1 MAYEVGDR
9 VGDYEIVSVLGAG
22 GMGKVYKVKNTLS
35 DRVEA
40 MKVLLPSL
48 TENADVM
55 DRFLREIK
63 VLGSLDHP
71 AIAALRTAQ
80 RVDNQVVMIMEYIE
94 GRPLD
99 DLLHRGAMRRE
110 YGLSFI
116 AQVLGAL
123 EYAHKRGIV
132 HRDIKPSNM
141 MVTATGQV
149 KLMDFGIAKLSAD
162 RKLTAT
168 GSTLGSLYYMSPEQI
183 QGADSV
189 DARSDLYSLGICL
202 YEVATGQ
209 RPFDAG
215 SEYSLMSKHLNESP
229 RPPIQLDPTIPDALN
244 QIILMA
250 IAKDPAQRFQS
261 AAAMLAALNSV
272 RKEMGFEVTDA
283 AASGAAAA
291 ISTPPPPPSPTKPLQ
306 AMAPPPPPR
315 PVQAP
320 PAVVE
325 QKSRRGLYI
334 AVGSLATVGVLVAA
348 LLVIPKFLHTGA
360 AGGGGSIP
368 TQVANPP
375 AQTTVVS
382 PPTSQ
387 PAADS
392 GSPPAAVTQ
401 PPAAGA
407 ASIPSS
413 TAAQHA
419 TSPAPP
425 KPVTTAQRPPIGGQA
440 PFQQQPPAQSPPVTA
455 PTPSSPPPQQQAAA
469 PEADA
474 GNDEDSPP
482 PANASPAR
490 KAAFRASMNAVR
502 ESYNNLS
509 IRAATAKSGLQG
521 LQSQMGGMNLRADI
535 RETATRVDYLMNEAQ
550 ASLRAGQ
557 LKTAQQNIQMAERGV
572 ERLEKFLGR

>member
-1 MAYEVGDR
+1 MAYQVGDR

-22 GMGKVYKVKNTLS
+22 GMGKVYKVRNTLS

-48 TENADVM
+48 TENTEVM

-71 AIAALRTAQ
+71 NIAALRTAQ

-110 YGLSFI
+110 FGLSFI

-141 MVTATGQV
+141 MVTAPGLV

-189 DARSDLYSLGICL
+189 DARSDLYALGICL

-209 RPFDAG
+209 RPFDAT

-229 RPPIQLDPTIPDALN
+229 RPPIQLDSTIPDSLN

-261 AAAMLAALNSV
+261 AGAMLAALNSV
-272 RKEMGFEVTDA
+272 RQEMGFAITEA
-283 AASGAAAA
+283 APAPAAS
-291 ISTPPPPPSPTKPLQ
+291 TVPQP
-306 AMAPPPPPR
+306 APPPP
-315 PVQAP
+315 VQAAGVAAEP
-320 PAVVE
+320 
-325 QKSRRGLYI
+325 KSRRGLYI
-334 AVGSLATVGVLVAA
+334 AVGSLATVGVLVGA
-348 LLVIPKFLHTGA
+348 LLLVPKFLHTGA
-360 AGGGGSIP
+360 AGGAGSIP
-368 TQVANPP
+368 SQVVNPP
-375 AQTTVVS
+375 AQTTTTNPPPTVVTNPPVEPPAQQQTAVS
-382 PPTSQ
+382 PPSAQ
-387 PAADS
+387 PKQQS
-392 GSPPAAVTQ
+392 
-401 PPAAGA
+401 
-407 ASIPSS
+407 
-413 TAAQHA
+413 
-419 TSPAPP
+419 
-425 KPVTTAQRPPIGGQA
+425 TTASQRPPA
-440 PFQQQPPAQSPPVTA
+440 PAPQQPQPAHQQPQPAQQQPVVTPPPPAQQVA
-455 PTPSSPPPQQQAAA
+455 AQDADDGADDDGPPPQ
-469 PEADA
+469 
-474 GNDEDSPP
+474 
-482 PANASPAR
+482 NASPAR
-490 KAAFRASMNAVR
+490 KAKYRAALNATR
-502 ESYNNLS
+502 EDYNNLA

-521 LQSQMGGMNLRADI
+521 IQNQMGGLNLRADI

-550 ASLRAGQ
+550 TALRAGQ
-557 LKTAQQNIQMAERGV
+557 VKTAENNLRMAGLALDRI
-572 ERLEKFLGR
+572 EKFLGR